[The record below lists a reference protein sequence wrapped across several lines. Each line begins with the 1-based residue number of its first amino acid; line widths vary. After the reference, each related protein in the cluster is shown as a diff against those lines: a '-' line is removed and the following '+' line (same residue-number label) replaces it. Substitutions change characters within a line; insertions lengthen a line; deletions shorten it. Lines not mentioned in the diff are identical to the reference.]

1 MPRQRAQSVPTFE
14 YGSADIVSRLVFY
27 SHFWYKINTPADASG
42 TYPVDDAA
50 EAEAPE
56 GETTAERNTTEALKT
71 AREIKAAVVAAGG
84 RYCWVAYHDG
94 GYTAELEGLGH
105 CYKLSESFKIF

>member
-27 SHFWYKINTPADASG
+27 SHFWYKINTPGEASG

-94 GYTAELEGLGH
+94 GYTAEPEGLGH